1 MDPLRMDPGLRQC
14 AKRKTGKLDVWSPY
28 YKPFITP
35 QKYGYDLVFVFAF
48 AFISPC
54 FAWAFSDHIYH
65 LSFFFLMLSDI
76 LLPSFDLSEIIGCIA
91 HAGYFRTCNVLALEL
106 RS

>member
-1 MDPLRMDPGLRQC
+1 MFGAP
-14 AKRKTGKLDVWSPY
+14 
-28 YKPFITP
+28 ITNLLLHP
-35 QKYGYDLVFVFAF
+35 RNTATILFSFSLSLSSRLVLLGHFQT
-48 AFISPC
+48 
-54 FAWAFSDHIYH
+54 IYTIC
-65 LSFFFLMLSDI
+65 LFFFLMLSDI